1 MLHVIT
7 DTSQIQLFDPRLTY
21 NFYIKGGFS
30 GGEDY
35 RWAVIRIWYPGWRWE
50 LFNLVFICFLGPD
63 APCGHC
69 SEDTVHVMFFQF
81 CLLELHGVKL
91 EVVIGWFLAVHYFD
105 KCCIVAYRSILH
117 FV

>member
-50 LFNLVFICFLGPD
+50 LFNWSLFVSWALMLPVDTARRIQYMSCFFNF
-63 APCGHC
+63 
-69 SEDTVHVMFFQF
+69 V
-81 CLLELHGVKL
+81 CLNCMV
-91 EVVIGWFLAVHYFD
+91 
-105 KCCIVAYRSILH
+105 SN
-117 FV
+117 